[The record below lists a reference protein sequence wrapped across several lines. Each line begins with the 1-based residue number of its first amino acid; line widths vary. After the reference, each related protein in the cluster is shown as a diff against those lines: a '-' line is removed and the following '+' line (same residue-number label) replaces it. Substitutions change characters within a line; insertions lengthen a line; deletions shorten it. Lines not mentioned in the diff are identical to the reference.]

1 MFLEA
6 RLNEILYLFLN
17 KHYFIFQFFIGL
29 FVKSA
34 GEVYQKKKSYRAAF
48 FMYCI
53 IVVKLEKN
61 YSKASFLTSC
71 YIKNTGLI

>member
-34 GEVYQKKKSYRAAF
+34 GEVYQKKSPTGPHF
-48 FMYCI
+48 LCI
-53 IVVKLEKN
+53 VL
-61 YSKASFLTSC
+61 
-71 YIKNTGLI
+71 